1 MQHITQIGLRDPVHT
16 NPEKFESEALFLPSI
31 FSNPSRKRSL
41 SKTLIKSEEFEN
53 VEFAFIVDEKHFDND
68 FFFRNDAWC
77 HDNQVICDCCVVK
90 PLRGSVDK
98 NYLMR
103 F

>member
-1 MQHITQIGLRDPVHT
+1 MQYTTQIDLRDSVQT

-31 FSNPSRKRSL
+31 LIRPENGSFQKRPSNRRNL
-41 SKTLIKSEEFEN
+41 KTPDLRLLWTRNILIT
-53 VEFAFIVDEKHFDND
+53 I
-68 FFFRNDAWC
+68 FFRNDGVMILS
-77 HDNQVICDCCVVK
+77 VICDCCVVK
-90 PLRGSVDK
+90 PLLRILDK

>member
-31 FSNPSRKRSL
+31 
-41 SKTLIKSEEFEN
+41 LIRPE
-53 VEFAFIVDEKHFDND
+53 
-68 FFFRNDAWC
+68 NDAWC
-77 HDNQVICDCCVVK
+77 HDNQVICDCCVAK